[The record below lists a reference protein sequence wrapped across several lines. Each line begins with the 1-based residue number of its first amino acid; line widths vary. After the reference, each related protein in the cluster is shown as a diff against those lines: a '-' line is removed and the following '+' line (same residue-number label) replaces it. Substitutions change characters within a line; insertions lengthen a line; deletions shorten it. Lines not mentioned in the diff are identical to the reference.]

1 MIPNRTA
8 LIPSQNKRMASS
20 ARSRVTV
27 ALVVLLLLSCC
38 CDRPVLAQGPQDG
51 AADNVMEGRQS
62 GGVLQFTG
70 NTAYPY
76 DLCEGDC
83 DSDEDCVPGLIC
95 YQRSGFDSVPGC
107 SGGGD
112 GDREDVDYCVP
123 GAGGDDDEEEEEEG
137 EEEAEEGGEGTIE
150 DVGGDVEEGGL
161 QLGHCAADCDD
172 DTECESGL
180 ICYQRDGDEA
190 VPGCN
195 GTPRTGWDYCIYE
208 ADLLVEEEMPL
219 DTPEPT
225 KEPTAAA
232 IPEEVPVQETASP
245 TKAPTKPNPGRIYTY
260 EDGTEPNT
268 LRRCHGDCNKDSD
281 CASDLICFIRTN
293 KSPDEVY
300 GCKGTADGG
309 NDYCIDP
316 ADLPPT
322 PEPTSELSPK
332 PTKRPTKAP
341 TMVPTKAPT
350 LNPTRPPVKP
360 GDPTGA
366 PSRKPTRRPT
376 AAPVE
381 VDDFPGVDSTTPD
394 GGEGFDSADTTVWV
408 DLSPF
413 EVSLD
418 FQTINNRRRKLLRAS
433 SSSAS
438 ATATATAAVLRDLQA
453 LGGMIETENLEE
465 VLGDLIGNK
474 MGALSTSY
482 RELDLEVDFLDE
494 KVYDDGK
501 ITVVYDAWGRAA
513 FDAADGAAPPSE
525 EEVRRATE
533 EAVEEDA
540 LVRDLRRLGDRD
552 LVLSSVQDTSVTFTE
567 PSSPFGTTT
576 SNEEG
581 EGEPK
586 SSSLGLVEILVL
598 VIIIVTCIGVTCL
611 AILYVR
617 KRRRDKLVKSEVEKN
632 RVKMDMEE
640 RDRSSQRDSSTPNK
654 TTKTWDTV
662 KEGPPPGNTP
672 PAKAPK
678 PQEPPG
684 ASERV
689 VSTPPTPALTPPGT
703 ISVKKGRNE
712 SAGKEKKASTTMRQ
726 LFVRDSAPK
735 SSKRTAAGEQ
745 NGNCNERSAR
755 DPPELDSDGGES
767 TLEGD
772 TANEWSYTGI
782 DRSPLSPNPY
792 PNDDTGLAS
801 LTSCENIDTDINEDT
816 DADGDNTVSDLSDN
830 LTFGGGTAA
839 GESILLGKDGIRLES
854 VLRLE
859 ETPEDN
865 VSDIGEHSAGNRPR
879 YRNRAANVKR
889 KSEKRAAS
897 KKKRAPPMPS
907 AAASDLEGQVKAF
920 EEHVLGISLADAE
933 KLPARVRRV

>member
-1 MIPNRTA
+1 MH
-8 LIPSQNKRMASS
+8 LIPDAS
-20 ARSRVTV
+20 
-27 ALVVLLLLSCC
+27 LC
-38 CDRPVLAQGPQDG
+38 VLAY
-51 AADNVMEGRQS
+51 S
-62 GGVLQFTG
+62 L
-70 NTAYPY
+70 
-76 DLCEGDC
+76 
-83 DSDEDCVPGLIC
+83 
-95 YQRSGFDSVPGC
+95 
-107 SGGGD
+107 
-112 GDREDVDYCVP
+112 
-123 GAGGDDDEEEEEEG
+123 
-137 EEEAEEGGEGTIE
+137 TITPIII
-150 DVGGDVEEGGL
+150 L
-161 QLGHCAADCDD
+161 PTTSKNSDD

-180 ICYQRDGDEA
+180 ICYQRDGDES

-208 ADLLVEEEMPL
+208 TDLLMEEEMPL

-225 KEPTAAA
+225 KEPTTAKPTTAT
-232 IPEEVPVQETASP
+232 PEAVEETAAP
-245 TKAPTKPNPGRIYTY
+245 TRAPTKPDPGRIYTY
-260 EDGTEPNT
+260 EDGTEPNR

-281 CASDLICFIRTN
+281 CASDLICFMRTN

-300 GCKGTADGG
+300 GCKGTADGN

-322 PEPTSELSPK
+322 PEPTPEPSPK

-341 TMVPTKAPT
+341 IKVPTKAPT

-366 PSRKPTRRPT
+366 PSRKPTRLPT

-381 VDDFPGVDSTTPD
+381 VDDYPGVDSTPKEE
-394 GGEGFDSADTTVWV
+394 EGFDSGDTTTWV

-413 EVSLD
+413 EISLD

-438 ATATATAAVLRDLQA
+438 STAAVLRNLQA

-465 VLGDLIGNK
+465 VLGGVIGNK
-474 MGALSTSY
+474 MGALSTNY

-501 ITVVYDAWGRAA
+501 ITVVYDVYGRAA
-513 FDAADGAAPPSE
+513 FDTADGAAPPSE
-525 EEVRRATE
+525 KEVRRATE
-533 EAVEEDA
+533 EAVEEEA

-581 EGEPK
+581 EGEAK

-640 RDRSSQRDSSTPNK
+640 RNRSGSTSSQRDSSTPNK

-662 KEGPPPGNTP
+662 KEGPPPEHTP
-672 PAKAPK
+672 PAKASQPLQQGQRQQ
-678 PQEPPG
+678 QEPQG

-689 VSTPPTPALTPPGT
+689 INTPPTPALTPPGT
-703 ISVKKGRNE
+703 ISVKKG

-726 LFVRDSAPK
+726 LFVRDTEPK
-735 SSKRTAAGEQ
+735 SSKRKSAGKQ
-745 NGNCNERSAR
+745 NGNYLYEVRGKS
-755 DPPELDSDGGES
+755 DPPESDSEGGES

-772 TANEWSYTGI
+772 IANEWSYAGI
-782 DRSPLSPNPY
+782 DRYPSSPNPY

-801 LTSCENIDTDINEDT
+801 LTSCENIDTDFNEDT
-816 DADGDNTVSDLSDN
+816 DVDGNNTVSDLSDN

-865 VSDIGEHSAGNRPR
+865 VSDLGDYSIGNKPR
-879 YRNRAANVKR
+879 YRNRAANVKK
-889 KSEKRAAS
+889 KSEKKAAS

-920 EEHVLGISLADAE
+920 EEHVLGISLADAQ
-933 KLPARVRRV
+933 KLPARVRPQGE